1 VVVVVVTSRER
12 QLEELLQALCNVI
25 DRHQTRAANTIF
37 DLREIPDY
45 VKLRAR
51 IRRVLAQE
59 RPS

>member
-1 VVVVVVTSRER
+1 MTPRER

-59 RPS
+59 RAS